1 MSKGGG
7 GGGST
12 TQVQKAD
19 PWPGLQGPLKSLYGG
34 AMDNYNTGGPQY
46 YPGQTVAP
54 SNDFINQAI
63 NMGVSRAGQGQD
75 PMLGAASGSLQQT
88 MQGRSPSAN
97 PAYPTLANFAGGNAI
112 DNPAMAG
119 LGQLGSNSGTFGQ
132 MAQGGGTFGKFAQ
145 GNYVGS
151 NPAQDYF
158 QSSTNGNFLDKQ
170 NPWLKQLVESA
181 QRPVVSQFQNAI
193 APAMASQF
201 SAAGRTG
208 SGAHEAAFG
217 QASDALGRNLGDIS
231 TGIYGTAYENERN
244 RQQAS
249 AGQLA
254 QMNESE
260 RAQQLQGA
268 QGEQQGK
275 LAGAQG
281 MASALGT
288 MGGLFQDQRGQQLRG
303 AEDIT
308 NQYGAERDRQ
318 QQAALAAPGMATTS
332 QNLDFDRIAKMM
344 GSGQYMQGQQQQLI
358 DADKARYDFGQ
369 ERPLMNLQALNQL
382 LQGGSVYGTKS
393 TSGSEQTNRNPFA
406 GAVGGLM
413 TTAGLGTA
421 FGLPSAMAGPILGA
435 GTILG
440 GLFG

>member
-19 PWPGLQGPLKSLYGG
+19 PWPGLQGPLKELYGG
-34 AMDNYNTGGPQY
+34 AVDNYHTGGPQY
-46 YPGQTVAP
+46 YPGSTVAP
-54 SNDFINQAI
+54 SNDAISQAL
-63 NMGVSRAGQGQD
+63 NMGMARAGQGPD
-75 PMLGAASGSLQQT
+75 PMLGSASGSLQQT
-88 MQGRSPSAN
+88 MQGRSMGAN
-97 PAYPTLANFAGGNAI
+97 PAYGTLANFAGGNAM

-119 LGQLGSNSGTFGQ
+119 LGQLGSNGGAFGQ

-145 GNYVGS
+145 GNYIGS

-158 QSSTNGNFLDKQ
+158 QGATNGNFLDQQ

-208 SGAHEAAFG
+208 SGAHQGAFG
-217 QASDALGRNLGDIS
+217 QATESLGRNLGDIS

-244 RQQAS
+244 RQQQA

-268 QGEQQGK
+268 QGEQQGR

-281 MASALGT
+281 MAGALGT
-288 MGGLFQDQRGQQLRG
+288 MGSLFQDQRGQQLRG

-308 NQYGAERDRQ
+308 NQYVAERDRQ

-344 GSGQYMQGQQQQLI
+344 GTGQYMQGQQQQLL

-382 LQGGSVYGTKS
+382 LQGGSMYGTKTS
-393 TSGSEQTNRNPFA
+393 SGSNETNRNPFA
-406 GAVGGLM
+406 GAVGGAALASGFGSLPGM
-413 TTAGLGTA
+413 GALGGPMGL
-421 FGLPSAMAGPILGA
+421 LGGA
-435 GTILG
+435 VLG